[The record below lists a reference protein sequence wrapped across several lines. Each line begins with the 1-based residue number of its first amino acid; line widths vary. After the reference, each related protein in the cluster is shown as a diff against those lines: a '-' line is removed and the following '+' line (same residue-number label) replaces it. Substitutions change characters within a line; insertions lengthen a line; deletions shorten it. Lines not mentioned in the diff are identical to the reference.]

1 MAKKV
6 TLRIDK
12 GSTLWDLARI
22 LGTSVDELKKYNNLN
37 SDLIRAGDTI
47 SWLTND
53 VEGVK
58 NRLQQTR
65 NTKQRIAQD
74 KINKAFEQ
82 KQQESAA
89 RNREFVESQN
99 KNYGDLTENQIRDY
113 QNFKKMGL
121 GESIQDFKTYKE
133 KEHRDAQSTK
143 DLTQKAG
150 YGIVG
155 AAAVAPILANPA
167 GLTYLT
173 KQVATAAIKHTPGM
187 IRDAIVYEKAID
199 PATTAIADATG
210 LEGTSRTIFKNG
222 LGFGL
227 SGISSKIMDRGVIA
241 GLQKLRNSLD
251 DLASRGGIMGK
262 QVTDQMGRNFTKA
275 ANTVENVQNQATKV
289 MDPLRTLNTKEAIYD
304 SASSF
309 TKNALVGTAYGA
321 IEEESP
327 IGATI
332 VAPLTSI
339 GLSKATHGIK
349 RFAGINSK
357 GQKSASQIVD
367 KINSKGTPYQGFLHT
382 TRTSNRLANG
392 QKAAYAGLELPGGM
406 QDVAHT
412 ANGTMPLMYKWTSV
426 HKGNTY
432 KSPYWEEVNPQRF
445 MASKMMAPYENTS
458 WMARRSYGDTMDFF
472 SPQSYD
478 EFVNIAKNS
487 YNKDRQSMY
496 NWLKQ
501 GNLKYDIAHEGDLII
516 GRNSNKTLMQ
526 QELERQ
532 AKKKATYT
540 KKGKEYKDKDV
551 DPLITYNQNG
561 NRQSS
566 QLFKTNNRTEIHL
579 GSDFGGTGSGG
590 NTEAHTQ
597 GLKGWLIG
605 RLKSSMDLGAYSL
618 PVTGQIQRA
627 IKTKNGKFITNNV
640 EAYHINGLPI
650 IDVPLAT
657 KKLIHFNNG
666 GMFLKIY
673 GL

>member
-1 MAKKV
+1 MAKKI
-6 TLRIDK
+6 TLRINE

-37 SDLIRAGDTI
+37 SDLIRTGDTI
-47 SWLTND
+47 SWLTDD

-74 KINKAFEQ
+74 KVNKAFRQ

-89 RNREFVESQN
+89 KNREFIESQN
-99 KNYGDLTENQIRDY
+99 KDYGDLTEHQIRDY
-113 QNFKKMGL
+113 QNFKRMGL
-121 GESIQDFKTYKE
+121 GESIQDFKAYKE
-133 KEHRDAQSTK
+133 KEHRSAESTK
-143 DLTQKAG
+143 DLAQKAG

-155 AAAVAPILANPA
+155 AAAAAPVLANPA
-167 GLTYLT
+167 GLAHLT
-173 KQVATAAIKHTPGM
+173 KQAVTTAAKHAPGM

-199 PATTAIADATG
+199 PATTAIADAAG
-210 LEGTSRTIFKNG
+210 LEGTTRAVFKNG

-227 SGISSKIMDRGVIA
+227 SGVSSKIMDRGVIA

-275 ANTVENVQNQATKV
+275 ANAVENVQNQATKV
-289 MDPLRTLNTKEAIYD
+289 MDPLRTLNAKEAMYD

-309 TKNALVGTAYGA
+309 TKNALAGTAYGA

-327 IGATI
+327 LGAAI
-332 VAPLTSI
+332 VAPLTNI

-349 RFAGINSK
+349 RLGWLNSRGAQEAKIIKDTMGKKVAPYNVLYSTTSATNRQSNGRLVQTRSFKTK
-357 GQKSASQIVD
+357 GGA
-367 KINSKGTPYQGFLHT
+367 H
-382 TRTSNRLANG
+382 
-392 QKAAYAGLELPGGM
+392 
-406 QDVAHT
+406 DVMHT
-412 ANGTMPLMYKWTSV
+412 ADGEIPLMYKWTSV

-445 MASKMMAPYENTS
+445 MASKMMAPYEGTG

-478 EFVNIAKNS
+478 EFVDIARHS
-487 YNKDRQSMY
+487 YNKEGQSMY
-496 NWLKQ
+496 DYLKQ
-501 GNLKYDIAHEGDLII
+501 DKLKYDLKFKGKDPQGDLLI
-516 GRNSNKTLMQ
+516 GKNTN
-526 QELERQ
+526 EAIA
-532 AKKKATYT
+532 AKSKA
-540 KKGKEYKDKDV
+540 KGDQ
-551 DPLITYNQNG
+551 LIGYNQKG
-561 NRQSS
+561 NRQSTE
-566 QLFKTNNRTEIHL
+566 LFTTPEGTQVHL

-590 NTEAHTQ
+590 SPDLTNIETLGEK
-597 GLKGWLIG
+597 LKALLVG
-605 RLKSSMDLGAYSL
+605 RAKASMDLGAYSI

-627 IKTKNGKFITNNV
+627 KLVNNGKNFTSGNV
-640 EAYHINGLPI
+640 EAYHKDGLPKV
-650 IDVPLAT
+650 DLSLADR
-657 KKLIHFNNG
+657 KYFHFRRGGRLIP
-666 GMFLKIY
+666 KIY